1 MNREEFSDQFDI
13 LLNSYNGSAH
23 TDIRLDEYE
32 KSLFLTDSQEAE
44 VLSLYTGKNLNGES
58 FEETEQLRR
67 YLAPLIAE
75 KELVSTAKG
84 SIVGVKEDS
93 KIFTLPSDLWFIT
106 YEAVNLEKDACD
118 NLSPMEVYP
127 TKQDEYHKIKK
138 NPFRGANDRRALRLD
153 LSGGNVEIICKY
165 TIDKYYVRYLR
176 KLNPIIL
183 VPLPDNLSIRGESQP
198 MDCELHEAFH
208 QRILERAV
216 AMAIRAK
223 MPVQPTTEN
232 K

>member
-1 MNREEFSDQFDI
+1 MNREEFSNQFDI

-32 KSLFLTDSQEAE
+32 KSLFLTDAQEAE
-44 VLSLYTGKNLNGES
+44 VIGLYTGNNPNGES

-75 KELVSTAKG
+75 QELTPISKG
-84 SIVGVKEDS
+84 SIIGVEKNS
-93 KIFTLPSDLWFIT
+93 KVFTLPSDLWFIT
-106 YEAVNLEKDACD
+106 YEGVTLGAEACKDISSMA
-118 NLSPMEVYP
+118 VYP
-127 TKQDEYHKIKK
+127 VRQDEYHKIKK

-165 TIDKYYVRYLR
+165 SVTKYYVRYLK

-183 VPLPDNLSIRGESQP
+183 VPLPDNLSINGESQP
-198 MDCELHEAFH
+198 MDCELHEALH

-216 AMAIRAK
+216 ALAIKSKASGI
-223 MPVQPTTEN
+223 QSQN

>member
-1 MNREEFSDQFDI
+1 MNREEFSNQYDV
-13 LLNSYNGSAH
+13 LLNSFNRDAH
-23 TDIRLDEYE
+23 ADISLNEYE

-75 KELVSTAKG
+75 KELTSTAKG
-84 SIVGVKEDS
+84 SIVGVKKDS

>member
-1 MNREEFSDQFDI
+1 MNREEFSNQFDI

-32 KSLFLTDSQEAE
+32 KSLFLTDAQEAE
-44 VLSLYTGKNLNGES
+44 VIGLYTGNNPNGES

-75 KELVSTAKG
+75 KERTPISKG
-84 SIVGVKEDS
+84 SIIGMEEEDS
-93 KIFTLPSDLWFIT
+93 YFFALPSDLWFIT
-106 YEAVNLEKDACD
+106 YEGVILGTGACKDISSMA
-118 NLSPMEVYP
+118 VYP
-127 TKQDEYHKIKK
+127 VRQDEYHKIKK

-165 TIDKYYVRYLR
+165 SVTKYYVRYLK

-183 VPLPDNLSIRGESQP
+183 VPLPDNLSINGESQP
-198 MDCELHEAFH
+198 MDCELHEALH

-216 AMAIRAK
+216 ALAIKAK
-223 MPVQPTTEN
+223 TATQPVQQ

>member
-1 MNREEFSDQFDI
+1 MNREEFSNQFDI

-23 TDIRLDEYE
+23 TDIRLNEYE
-32 KSLFLTDSQEAE
+32 KSLYLTDAQEAE
-44 VLSLYTGKNLNGES
+44 VIGIYTGNNPNGES

-67 YLAPLIAE
+67 YLAPLI
-75 KELVSTAKG
+75 KESELDKLATKPSGA
-84 SIVGVKEDS
+84 VGMKKDS
-93 KIFTLPSDLWFIT
+93 YFFTLPSDLWFIT
-106 YEAVNLEKDACD
+106 YEAVNLGKDACD

-183 VPLPDNLSIRGESQP
+183 VPLPDDLSINGESQP
-198 MDCELHEAFH
+198 MDCELHEALH

-216 AMAIRAK
+216 ALAIKAK
-223 MPVQPTTEN
+223 TSEIQS
-232 K
+232 